1 MLKKGRGITVES
13 HVTQMASVSYNALHF
28 SAPNLLNL
36 EMQ

>member
-13 HVTQMASVSYNALHF
+13 PVTQMASVSYALHF